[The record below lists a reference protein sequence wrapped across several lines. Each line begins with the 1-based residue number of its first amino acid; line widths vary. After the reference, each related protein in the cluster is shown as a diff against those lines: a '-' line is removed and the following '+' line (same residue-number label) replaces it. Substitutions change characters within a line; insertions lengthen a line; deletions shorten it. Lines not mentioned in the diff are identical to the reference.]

1 MSSARPK
8 SNKQEVKEAEHD
20 PKLDEGKTYGA
31 RAQSGIRPLMRK
43 RKADESDVVEEA
55 ESSESGEEGEV
66 KNKAE
71 GMEGGIP
78 KVTQY
83 SIIPNYGFGDTM
95 AKHKPN
101 KILVDPTYTP
111 FHSRKK
117 ETKEAKPG
125 RERNRR
131 CSSAQKYTPYHL
143 LTYE

>member
-1 MSSARPK
+1 M
-8 SNKQEVKEAEHD
+8 KEAEHD

-31 RAQSGIRPLMRK
+31 RTQSGISPLMRK
-43 RKADESDVVEEA
+43 RKADESDVAEET
-55 ESSESGEEGEV
+55 ERSESGEEGEV

-83 SIIPNYGFGDTM
+83 PIIPNCRFGDTM

-111 FHSRKK
+111 FPFRKK
-117 ETKEAKPG
+117 ETEEAKLS
-125 RERNRR
+125 RERNKR
-131 CSSAQKYTPYHL
+131 CSSAQKYAPYHSCEEGQP
-143 LTYE
+143 TNKQ